1 MNLETKAFTFLLI
14 LSSVAYIISI
24 VHLFSKKDAPG
35 AIFLFWLGI
44 SSIIWINGYIF
55 EINLPEISQKFHATQ
70 FQYLLGIPF
79 VPAFSYL
86 AVVQFTSLKRRPGLK
101 ETLLVLL
108 IPVITTVL
116 IWTNESHELM
126 YTHMRIVVNGPFT
139 VLDKDWGVWY
149 YVMYFYSYI
158 LLSFG
163 VLLLINSVRNSEG
176 VFKKQSVLFL
186 LTFIFPVLSNIA
198 YAFKLF
204 SWLPIDLT
212 PVSFAIVAIVMGI
225 NMQKHGLL
233 DIVPAAR
240 ETIIDA
246 MNNGLLI
253 LDSKKM
259 ILEGNSAAK
268 KIFQNANITGR
279 FAPDLFNEFGMDIL
293 SDNKKDQF
301 EVKIRDSIYEITS
314 SEIPRNMPEE
324 PGMILYFH
332 DITFRKE
339 NEDKLKELNSAK
351 DKLFSIIAHDL
362 KNPLSGLIG
371 LSEMLYEDFNIFDRD
386 EMRKVVKDINELSS
400 STYIMLENLLAWS
413 RQQTGLIKYLP
424 KEFDVCETIQRNITN
439 AANQASLKD
448 IILISPPMDKTNIV
462 ADENMIDTIIRN
474 LVSNAIK
481 FTKPGGTVAV
491 SLKVIDNC
499 AEITVKD
506 NGIGMSEDTLK
517 KIFLLESDVKSLGTS
532 GEKGT
537 GLGLL
542 LCKDFVERHKGTLK
556 VESTLGKGSLFSV
569 SIPVQPDLILHEQ

>member
-1 MNLETKAFTFLLI
+1 MNLETKVFTFLLI

-79 VPAFSYL
+79 VPAFTYL

-101 ETLLVLL
+101 ETLFVLL
-108 IPVITTVL
+108 IPTITTIL

-126 YTHMRIVVNGPFT
+126 YTHMRIVVSGPFT

-158 LLSFG
+158 LLAFG
-163 VLLLINSVRNSEG
+163 VLQLFHSVRHSEG
-176 VFKKQSVLFL
+176 VFRKQSILFL
-186 LTFIFPVLSNIA
+186 LTFIFPIFSNLA
-198 YAFKLF
+198 YAFKFF

-212 PVSFAIVAIVMGI
+212 PISFAVVAIVMGI

-233 DIVPAAR
+233 DIIPAAR

-253 LDSKKM
+253 LDSRKI
-259 ILEGNSAAK
+259 ILEGNAAAK
-268 KIFQNANITGR
+268 SIFKNSNITGR
-279 FAPDLFNEFGMDIL
+279 FAPDLFNEFEMDIL
-293 SDNKKDQF
+293 SDSKKNPF
-301 EVKIRDSIYEITS
+301 EVKIGNSMFEITS
-314 SEIPRNMPEE
+314 SEIPRNLPEE

-371 LSEMLYEDFNIFDRD
+371 LSEMLYEDFNIFDKE
-386 EMRKVVKDINELSS
+386 EMRKVVKDINDLSS

-413 RQQTGLIKYLP
+413 RQQTGRIKYLP
-424 KEFDVCETIQRNITN
+424 KEFDLSEMIQRNIIN
-439 AANQASLKD
+439 SANQAALKD

-474 LVSNAIK
+474 LISNAIK
-481 FTKPGGTVAV
+481 FTNPGGTVAV
-491 SLKVIDNC
+491 TLRIIKDQ

-537 GLGLL
+537 GLGLI
-542 LCKDFVERHKGTLK
+542 LCKDFVERHNGTLK
-556 VESTLGKGSLFSV
+556 VESTLGKGSSFSI
-569 SIPVQPDLILHEQ
+569 SIPIQSDLILHEQ